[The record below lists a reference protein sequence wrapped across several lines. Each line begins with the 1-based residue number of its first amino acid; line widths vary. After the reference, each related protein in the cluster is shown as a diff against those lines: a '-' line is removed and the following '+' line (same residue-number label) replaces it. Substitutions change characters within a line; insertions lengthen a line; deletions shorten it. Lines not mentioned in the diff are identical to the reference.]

1 MTGHGL
7 LGAGPVT
14 GIRCKVLAHH
24 NSKRESC
31 KVEFRHYNHAFA
43 SLAFC
48 SPTLRLGL
56 PTLPGGLSS
65 LATDSQYLP
74 DTMLELPR
82 DNLLRH

>member
-1 MTGHGL
+1 MACSVL
-7 LGAGPVT
+7 VLSQAFGA
-14 GIRCKVLAHH
+14 RCWHTH